1 MSLTKKIVVWLGL
14 LCALVFSAAGNAQ
27 MFVVTNKTFGITEMN
42 LIVLRSILLGKSH
55 LTPSGKRVMLVLPA
69 EEDVLR
75 RICESVGVNQ
85 WQVATSWSRQVYS
98 EGNRMIYASDP
109 PAIIK
114 YLHENGG
121 GIAVVESP
129 DPQFAAD
136 KSLVIVRVE
145 E

>member
-1 MSLTKKIVVWLGL
+1 MSLIKKIIVWLGL
-14 LCALVFSAAGNAQ
+14 LLSVSFAAACNAQ

-55 LTPSGKRVMLVLPA
+55 LTPSGKRIMLVLPA

-75 RICESVGVNQ
+75 RICESAGVNQ

-109 PAIIK
+109 PSVIK

-121 GIAVVESP
+121 GIAVLESL
-129 DPQFAAD
+129 DPQIMMD
-136 KSLVIVRVE
+136 KNLVIVRVE